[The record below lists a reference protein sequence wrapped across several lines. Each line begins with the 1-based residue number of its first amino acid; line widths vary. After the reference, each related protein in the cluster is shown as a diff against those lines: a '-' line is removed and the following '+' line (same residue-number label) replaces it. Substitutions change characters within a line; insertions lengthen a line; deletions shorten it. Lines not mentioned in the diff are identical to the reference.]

1 MSGLGGHGRLS
12 DRPDIILPVRPDDG
26 WRPYTMQD
34 WILTSLLEEELH
46 ARIEDF
52 LARAVKR
59 KNHKKTSA

>member
-1 MSGLGGHGRLS
+1 
-12 DRPDIILPVRPDDG
+12 
-26 WRPYTMQD
+26 MQD